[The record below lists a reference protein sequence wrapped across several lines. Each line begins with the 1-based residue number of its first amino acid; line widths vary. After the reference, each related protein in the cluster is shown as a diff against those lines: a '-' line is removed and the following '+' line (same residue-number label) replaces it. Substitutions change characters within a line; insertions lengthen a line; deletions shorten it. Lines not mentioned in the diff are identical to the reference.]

1 MRSATRT
8 GEAREW
14 LDRVLAADEA
24 ALPTS
29 SMNMFRA
36 ERMKI
41 AANWDEFLKYAVRI
55 PAGTFTGFQQY
66 GNSAIDRGDEGTAK
80 TLATLLQELAP
91 ALKEPLQAYLEA
103 NNAGSRNCATTF
115 LMLRFS
121 RNAAVCTVGV
131 RTSAADGQAGPGSR
145 QLVVPVLACGRQSTR
160 LRSRIVGAD
169 GAAARVVWG
178 RRPKA

>member
-1 MRSATRT
+1 
-8 GEAREW
+8 
-14 LDRVLAADEA
+14 
-24 ALPTS
+24 
-29 SMNMFRA
+29 
-36 ERMKI
+36 
-41 AANWDEFLKYAVRI
+41 
-55 PAGTFTGFQQY
+55 
-66 GNSAIDRGDEGTAK
+66 SAIDRGDEGTAK

-145 QLVVPVLACGRQSTR
+145 QLVVPGRACGRQSTR
-160 LRSRIVGAD
+160 LRAGSVGAD
-169 GAAARVVWG
+169 GAAARVVGG
-178 RRPKA
+178 RRPRAQFRWADQRARAEREWSRLGAEGAPAGVSCRTNNRVGQRPRRRFARCG